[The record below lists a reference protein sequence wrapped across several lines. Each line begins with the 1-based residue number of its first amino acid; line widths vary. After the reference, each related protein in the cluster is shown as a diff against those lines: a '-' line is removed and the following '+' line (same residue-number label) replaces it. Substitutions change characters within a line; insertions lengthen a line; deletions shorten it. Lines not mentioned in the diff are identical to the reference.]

1 MKPQQIWLVLL
12 TIYIIIIIV
21 SGSAGCNYQKC
32 NNIWTIPHLPHPIAE
47 ESVLITSAGQSTDA
61 YIVAEIANKL
71 MIHNFFRPQAG
82 ASDLHDVNSLAVVV
96 GYSPIGMKSSGISL
110 DEEKRRLAR
119 LLEKAKKDNLIVL
132 VLFISGKHRR
142 GPETDELLEL
152 VSTKG
157 DYLIG
162 IMEANYD
169 NFLMNLA
176 KKHAL
181 TLTLVKDINNVRE
194 PFASAFR

>member
-1 MKPQQIWLVLL
+1 M
-12 TIYIIIIIV
+12 
-21 SGSAGCNYQKC
+21 
-32 NNIWTIPHLPHPIAE
+32 
-47 ESVLITSAGQSTDA
+47 
-61 YIVAEIANKL
+61 
-71 MIHNFFRPQAG
+71 
-82 ASDLHDVNSLAVVV
+82 HDVNSLAVVV

-110 DEEKRRLAR
+110 EEEKARLTR

-132 VLFISGKHRR
+132 VLFVGGKHRR

>member
-1 MKPQQIWLVLL
+1 MKPQRICLVLL
-12 TIYIIIIIV
+12 IICIIIV
-21 SGSAGCNYQKC
+21 SGAAGCYYQKR
-32 NNIWTIPHLPHPIAE
+32 NDIWTIPNLPRPIAK

-61 YIVAEIANKL
+61 CIVAEIANEL

-82 ASDLHDVNSLAVVV
+82 PSDLHDINSLAVVV
-96 GYSPIGMKSSGISL
+96 GYSSIGMKSSSISL
-110 DEEKRRLAR
+110 DEEKARLVR
-119 LLEKAKKDNLIVL
+119 LLEKAKKGNLIVL
-132 VLFISGKHRR
+132 VLFIGGKHRR

-152 VSTKG
+152 VSAKG

-162 IMEANYD
+162 VREANYD
-169 NFLMNLA
+169 NFLVDLA

-181 TLTLVKDINNVRE
+181 TLTLVKDINDIRE